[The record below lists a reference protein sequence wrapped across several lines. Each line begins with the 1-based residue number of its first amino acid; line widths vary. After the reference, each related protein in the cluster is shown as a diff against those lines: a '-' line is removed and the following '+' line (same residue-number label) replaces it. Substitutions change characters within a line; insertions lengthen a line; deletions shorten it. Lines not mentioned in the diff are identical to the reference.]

1 MWNNQKISCITALN
15 AVIYK
20 HGHSATA
27 QTAPRVI
34 RGKEIKMFKRV
45 VIFTSFTGLEK
56 VSRTE
61 KRHLAKI
68 INSEVSIINEDLR
81 AKDTNASLDGKY
93 RAFLFND
100 DAPAMAE
107 FLAKLKAFAENTA
120 GINVYAWEIEEVEYA
135 RLPVKRRDFLA
146 ASSGKEIFKI

>member
-1 MWNNQKISCITALN
+1 
-15 AVIYK
+15 
-20 HGHSATA
+20 
-27 QTAPRVI
+27 
-34 RGKEIKMFKRV
+34 MFKRV